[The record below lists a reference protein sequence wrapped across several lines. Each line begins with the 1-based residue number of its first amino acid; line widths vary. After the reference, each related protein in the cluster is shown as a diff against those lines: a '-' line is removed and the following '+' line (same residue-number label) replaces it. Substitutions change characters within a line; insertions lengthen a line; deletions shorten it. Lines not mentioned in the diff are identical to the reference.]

1 MTFKIIGPFEPRWSP
16 FRASND
22 PNLAIL
28 YKGRTISSASRA
40 YVALWNSGRKTL
52 DGDARLAE
60 EPLRIVFPD
69 DCVVLGEPNVLV
81 QTRPSIHFSATSN
94 SSQEN
99 VVDLAF
105 AFLDYRDGAL
115 VEVLYG
121 GGLGRGVKLEGGFKS
136 AQTIRDGGVL
146 QLRTT
151 RGRYEFITDA
161 LRTAVGLG
169 VGSSVLAV
177 LLILV
182 VLVNAVIHLR
192 NPLPILF
199 EGLLF
204 EGLILGAAFVIG
216 LLKAGM
222 ASLDLGRLAPR
233 RARLPRR
240 LGVIPSP
247 ITNWVDVRRALKDR
261 IRENIYDIRS

>member
-1 MTFKIIGPFEPRWSP
+1 M
-16 FRASND
+16 
-22 PNLAIL
+22 
-28 YKGRTISSASRA
+28 
-40 YVALWNSGRKTL
+40 
-52 DGDARLAE
+52 
-60 EPLRIVFPD
+60 
-69 DCVVLGEPNVLV
+69 
-81 QTRPSIHFSATSN
+81 
-94 SSQEN
+94 
-99 VVDLAF
+99 
-105 AFLDYRDGAL
+105 
-115 VEVLYG
+115 
-121 GGLGRGVKLEGGFKS
+121 
-136 AQTIRDGGVL
+136 
-146 QLRTT
+146 
-151 RGRYEFITDA
+151 
-161 LRTAVGLG
+161 
-169 VGSSVLAV
+169 LAV

-199 EGLLF
+199 EGVLF